1 MILKIHEQ
9 LLAESEHSNSDRKKP
24 YSYKMMKDIPHK

>member
-9 LLAESEHSNSDRKKP
+9 LSVFIVENRHLGSV
-24 YSYKMMKDIPHK
+24 